1 MRNKRTA
8 IVILNWNGQHMLH
21 RYLPSVVRHSDG
33 EADIIVADN
42 ASTDTSLQLLRGDFP
57 TVRTIA
63 MDRNRGFA
71 GGYNKAFRM
80 LDDEYRAEGKPLPDY
95 YLLLNSDVRVE
106 HGWLTPIVQY
116 MDEHHDVAAAAPKLL
131 SDTRPDH
138 FEYAGAAGGFID
150 RYGYPYC
157 RGRLFDTTEKDTG
170 QYDTPIDVHWATGAC
185 LLVRRTDYWAVGGL
199 DERFFAHNE
208 EIDLCWRLRL
218 AGRRIVCLPQ
228 STAFHL
234 GGGTLPKGNPRKTY
248 LNFRNNL
255 TMLYKNLPDD
265 ELHHVMRRRRA
276 LDYIAALQMLIAG
289 RSWGDFKA
297 VIKARRDFKAWKK
310 DFDHDRAWAMEQM
323 RKHQADTHIPPYTTP
338 KSILAEYYLKGHKTY
353 MACSL

>member
-1 MRNKRTA
+1 MNNKTA
-8 IVILNWNGQHMLH
+8 IVILNWNGEHMLR
-21 RYLPSVVRHSDG
+21 RYLPSVVQHSNG

-71 GGYNKAFRM
+71 GGYNKALRM

-106 HGWLTPIVQY
+106 HGWLTPMIQY

-131 SDTRPDH
+131 SDTHPDH

-157 RGRLFDTTEKDTG
+157 RGRIFDTVEKDTG
-170 QYDTPIDVHWATGAC
+170 QYDTIADIHWATGAC
-185 LLVRRTDYWAVGGL
+185 LLVRRTDYWAAGGL

-218 AGRRIVCLPQ
+218 TGRRIVCIPQ

-255 TMLYKNLPDD
+255 TMLYKNLPEED
-265 ELHHVMRRRRA
+265 LKHVMRMRTL
-276 LDYIAALQMLIAG
+276 LDYIAAAQMLVLA

-297 VIKARRDFKAWKK
+297 VIKARRDFKAWQR
-310 DFDHDRAWAMEQM
+310 DFDNDRTRVLKQIA
-323 RKHQADTHIPPYTTP
+323 RHHADAPLPYTTHG
-338 KSILAEYYLKGHKTY
+338 SILAEYYMKGHKTY